1 MTGLKLYRGLWRGAN
16 ADRQHGRGASRSERT
31 RPHVTARYYGDTF
44 VCTFP
49 DGKLVSGMSNTGD
62 TGGLC
67 TNAAGDVFITRQY
80 AIYEHADGQATQ
92 IATLAARVRGRAP
105 QNHRATCMR
114 RAICHPARQIVVSRD

>member
-1 MTGLKLYRGLWRGAN
+1 
-16 ADRQHGRGASRSERT
+16 
-31 RPHVTARYYGDTF
+31 
-44 VCTFP
+44 
-49 DGKLVSGMSNTGD
+49 MSNTGD